1 MRAVAFGRETSID
14 ALSVRRW
21 TLQEWLSNEPVWREL
36 MTRAASDQLFL
47 SWEWLVGWWK
57 CYGDSL
63 GHTPE
68 ILAVYRG
75 ERLEGV
81 APLYRRHLNRHGFI
95 PLHSVQMI
103 GLSWRDPEPLIS
115 EYLDVVAAA
124 GQQEAVRHC
133 VLRFL
138 LAERDWNEFVV
149 GFTPAGAQW
158 LDAYAMCASS
168 HKYYARELD
177 PSVSYQA
184 DLSVGFAAYL
194 RDLGQSTRRS
204 VWTLRRRLANHGE
217 VAFEQLQA
225 EDIESGFA
233 DLNRLHRLRWHKPAF
248 EGRRLEFHMAMAR
261 GMAIKGELA
270 LSRLR
275 LGSRVVSVVYDLRKG
290 ASQYNLKMG
299 FDPKLSS
306 QISLGLIHLGLAME
320 TAAEQGITSYDFL
333 AGPGRTNDFKRLL
346 SQRQRELSCVQM
358 LQGSALSVLYRL
370 RDGVRS

>member
-1 MRAVAFGRETSID
+1 
-14 ALSVRRW
+14 
-21 TLQEWLSNEPVWREL
+21 
-36 MTRAASDQLFL
+36 
-47 SWEWLVGWWK
+47 
-57 CYGDSL
+57 
-63 GHTPE
+63 
-68 ILAVYRG
+68 
-75 ERLEGV
+75 
-81 APLYRRHLNRHGFI
+81 
-95 PLHSVQMI
+95 
-103 GLSWRDPEPLIS
+103 
-115 EYLDVVAAA
+115 
-124 GQQEAVRHC
+124 
-133 VLRFL
+133 
-138 LAERDWNEFVV
+138 
-149 GFTPAGAQW
+149 
-158 LDAYAMCASS
+158 
-168 HKYYARELD
+168 
-177 PSVSYQA
+177 
-184 DLSVGFAAYL
+184 
-194 RDLGQSTRRS
+194 